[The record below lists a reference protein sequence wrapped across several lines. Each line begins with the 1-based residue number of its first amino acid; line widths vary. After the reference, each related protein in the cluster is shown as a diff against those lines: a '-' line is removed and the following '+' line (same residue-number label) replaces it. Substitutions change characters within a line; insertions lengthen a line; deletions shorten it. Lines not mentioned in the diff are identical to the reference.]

1 MTEIARNPRWGDAQ
15 RTFITLTLV
24 VEAYGAVEL
33 NAMPNDPEPHGRDLY
48 ARCLAGEFG
57 EIAPFRFD
65 AATVLRERAQRLHQ
79 AQTATAGL
87 ADAFVAGLLDDTEA
101 ARFKAWAAYQRD
113 LARLDAQPGF
123 PDQIVWPKPPAD

>member
-1 MTEIARNPRWGDAQ
+1 MTETAKNPRWGDAQ
-15 RTFITLTLV
+15 RGFITLTLV
-24 VEAYGAVEL
+24 VGPYGEIAF
-33 NAMPNDPEPHGRDLY
+33 NAMPTDPEPHGRELY

-65 AATVLRERAQRLHQ
+65 AASVRAERTQRLHQ
-79 AQTATAGL
+79 AQMATAGL